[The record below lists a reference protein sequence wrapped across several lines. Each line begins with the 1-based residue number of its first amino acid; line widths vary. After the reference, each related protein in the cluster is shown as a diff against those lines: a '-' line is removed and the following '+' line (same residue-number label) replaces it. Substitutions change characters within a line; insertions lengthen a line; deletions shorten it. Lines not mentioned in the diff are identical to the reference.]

1 MLRFSKK
8 HTYSGVLICVEGIDG
23 SGKSTQIEL
32 LYSWLKSKGADV
44 ILTQWNS
51 SELISNTTKKA
62 KKKNLLSGRTFSLLH
77 AVDFA
82 DRLERTIKPAL
93 KAGFIVLADR
103 YVYTAFARDV
113 AREVDPKWV
122 RNMYGFAI
130 KPDMTFYF
138 DVSPKDSLDR
148 ICSNRQPKFYEAGM
162 DMKLSNNPYKS
173 YVIFQNR
180 IVEQYKNMIDE
191 FGLIKIDA
199 MASIHEK
206 QKFIRQKVLE
216 LLKENKIVLEGIYEQ

>member
-8 HTYSGVLICVEGIDG
+8 HSYSGVLICVEGIDG

-32 LYSWLKSKGADV
+32 LDSYLKSKGIDT

-51 SELISNTTKKA
+51 SELIANTTKKA
-62 KKKNLLSGRTFSLLH
+62 KKKNLLSPRTFSLLH

-93 KAGFIVLADR
+93 KAGFVVLADR
-103 YVYTAFARDV
+103 YVYTAFSRDV
-113 AREVDPKWV
+113 ARGVDPDWV

-130 KPDMTFYF
+130 KPDITFYF
-138 DVSPKDSLDR
+138 DVSPHDSLDR
-148 ICSNRQPKFYEAGM
+148 ICANRQPKFYEAGM

-173 YVIFQNR
+173 YILFQNR
-180 IVEQYKNMIDE
+180 ILEQYKQMIDE
-191 FGLIKIDA
+191 YGLIKVDGLE
-199 MASIHEK
+199 SIRNK
-206 QKFIRQKVLE
+206 QQFIRNRVDE
-216 LLKENKIVLEGIYEQ
+216 LLESHKIFGKKG

>member
-8 HTYSGVLICVEGIDG
+8 HNYPGLLICAEGIDG

-32 LYSWLKSKGADV
+32 LYSWLKSKNLDV

-51 SELISNTTKKA
+51 SELIANTTKKA

-103 YVYTAFARDV
+103 YYYTALARDV
-113 AREVDPKWV
+113 ARNVEPDWLRK
-122 RNMYGFAI
+122 MYSFAI
-130 KPDMTFYF
+130 EPDLTFYF
-138 DVSPKDSLDR
+138 DISPKDSLER
-148 ICSNRQPKFYEAGM
+148 ICANRQPKFYEAGM

-173 YVIFQNR
+173 YIMFQNR
-180 IVEQYKNMIDE
+180 IVEQYQQMVEE
-191 FGLIKIDA
+191 FDLIKIDA
-199 MASIHEK
+199 LDSIYSK
-206 QKFIRQKVLE
+206 QRFIREKVVE
-216 LLKENKIVLEGIYEQ
+216 LLAKNKIKIEG

>member
-8 HTYSGVLICVEGIDG
+8 HNYSGLLICVEGIDG
-23 SGKSTQIEL
+23 SGKTTQLEL
-32 LYSWLKSKGADV
+32 LYSWLKSKNLDV

-51 SELISNTTKKA
+51 SELIANTTKKA

-103 YVYTAFARDV
+103 YYYTALARDV
-113 AREVDPKWV
+113 ARNVEPTWV
-122 RNMYGFAI
+122 RNMYSFAI
-130 KPDMTFYF
+130 EPDLTFYF
-138 DVSPKDSLDR
+138 DIKPKDSLER
-148 ICSNRQPKFYEAGM
+148 ICANRAPKFYEAGM

-173 YVIFQNR
+173 YIMFQNR
-180 IVEQYKNMIDE
+180 IVEQYQQMVDE
-191 FGLIKIDA
+191 FDLIKIDA
-199 MASIHEK
+199 LDSIHSK
-206 QKFIRQKVLE
+206 QKFVREKVVE
-216 LLKENKIVLEGIYEQ
+216 LLVKNKIKIES

>member
-8 HTYSGVLICVEGIDG
+8 HNYDGLLICVEGIDG

-32 LYSWLKSKGADV
+32 LHNWLKSKGIDT

-51 SELISNTTKKA
+51 SELIANTTKKA

-82 DRLERTIKPAL
+82 DRQERTIKPAL
-93 KAGFIVLADR
+93 KAGFVVLADR

-113 AREVDPKWV
+113 AREVDPDWV

-130 KPDMTFYF
+130 KPDLTFYF
-138 DVSPKDSLDR
+138 DVSSKESLER

-173 YVIFQNR
+173 YVLFQNR
-180 IVEQYKNMIDE
+180 ILEQYKDMVDE
-191 FGLIKIDA
+191 FGLIQIDA
-199 MASIHEK
+199 MESIHAK
-206 QKFIRQKVLE
+206 QKFIRQKVCDLLNKNNIKIE
-216 LLKENKIVLEGIYEQ
+216 L

>member
-8 HTYSGVLICVEGIDG
+8 HNYKGLLICVEGIDG
-23 SGKSTQIEL
+23 SGKTTQLEL
-32 LYSWLKSKGADV
+32 LYSWLKSKGLDV
-44 ILTQWNS
+44 LLTEWNS

-103 YVYTAFARDV
+103 YYYTALARDA
-113 AREVDPKWV
+113 ARNVDPSWV
-122 RNMYGFAI
+122 RKMYSFALE
-130 KPDMTFYF
+130 PDLTFYF
-138 DVSPKDSLDR
+138 DISPKNSLER
-148 ICSNRQPKFYEAGM
+148 ICANRQPKFYEAGM

-173 YVIFQNR
+173 YIMFQNR
-180 IVEQYKNMIDE
+180 IVEQYQEMVEE
-191 FGLIKIDA
+191 FDLIKIDA
-199 MASIHEK
+199 MDSIHDK
-206 QKFIRQKVLE
+206 QKFVREKVVE
-216 LLKENKIVLEGIYEQ
+216 LLKKNKIEIEG

>member
-8 HTYSGVLICVEGIDG
+8 HNYPGLLICVEGIDG

-32 LYSWLKSKGADV
+32 LYSWLKDKGIDV

-51 SELISNTTKKA
+51 SELIANTTKKA

-93 KAGFIVLADR
+93 KAGFVVLADR
-103 YVYTAFARDV
+103 YFYTALARDV
-113 AREVDPKWV
+113 ARGVDPNWV

-138 DVSPKDSLDR
+138 EVSPKDSLER
-148 ICSNRQPKFYEAGM
+148 ICANRQPKYYEAGM

-173 YVIFQNR
+173 YVLFQNR
-180 IVEQYKNMIDE
+180 IVEQYTNMVDE
-191 FGLIKIDA
+191 FDLIKIDA
-199 MASIHEK
+199 LDSIHNK
-206 QKFIRQKVLE
+206 QKFIREKVVE
-216 LLKENKIVLEGIYEQ
+216 LLNKNKIKIEV

>member
-8 HTYSGVLICVEGIDG
+8 HNYPGLLICVEGIDG

-32 LYSWLKSKGADV
+32 LYSWLKDKGIDV

-51 SELISNTTKKA
+51 SELIANTTKKA

-103 YVYTAFARDV
+103 YYYTALARDV
-113 AREVDPKWV
+113 ARNVEADWV
-122 RNMYGFAI
+122 RKMYSFAVE
-130 KPDMTFYF
+130 PDLTFYF
-138 DVSPKDSLDR
+138 DVKPKDSLER
-148 ICSNRQPKFYEAGM
+148 ICANRQPKFYEAGM

-173 YVIFQNR
+173 YIMFQNR
-180 IVEQYKNMIDE
+180 IVEQYQQMVEE
-191 FGLIKIDA
+191 FDLIKIDA
-199 MASIHEK
+199 LDSIHDK
-206 QKFIRQKVLE
+206 QKFMREKVLE
-216 LLKENKIVLEGIYEQ
+216 LLKKNKIEIES

>member
-8 HTYSGVLICVEGIDG
+8 HSYPGVLICVEGIDG

-32 LYSWLKSKGADV
+32 LYSWLKSKNVDV

-51 SELISNTTKKA
+51 SELIANTTKKA

-93 KAGFIVLADR
+93 KAGFVVLADR

-113 AREVDPKWV
+113 ARNVDPKWV
-122 RNMYGFAI
+122 RNLYGFAV
-130 KPDMTFYF
+130 KPDITFYF

-173 YVIFQNR
+173 YVLFQNR

-191 FGLIKIDA
+191 FNLIKIDA
-199 MASIHEK
+199 MNSIHKK
-206 QKFIRQKVLE
+206 QELIRKEVVK
-216 LLKENKIVLEGIYEQ
+216 LLSKNKIKVEL

>member
-1 MLRFSKK
+1 MLSFSKK
-8 HTYSGVLICVEGIDG
+8 HKYKGVLICVEGIDG

-32 LYSWLKSKGADV
+32 LNSWLISSNIDT

-93 KAGFIVLADR
+93 KAGFVVLADR
-103 YVYTAFARDV
+103 YVYTAFARDA

-122 RNMYGFAI
+122 RNMYSFAI
-130 KPDMTFYF
+130 KPDLTFYF
-138 DVSPKDSLDR
+138 DVSPKDSLNR
-148 ICSNRQPKFYEAGM
+148 ICANRQPKFYEAGM

-173 YVIFQNR
+173 YLIFQNR
-180 IVEQYKNMIDE
+180 IVEQYNKIVDE
-191 FGLIKIDA
+191 FGLVRIDA
-199 MASIHEK
+199 MNSIHDK
-206 QKFIRQKVLE
+206 QKFIREEVTKLLE
-216 LLKENKIVLEGIYEQ
+216 KHGILKDKNE

>member
-1 MLRFSKK
+1 MIRFSKNHDYK
-8 HTYSGVLICVEGIDG
+8 GVLICVEGIDG

-32 LYSWLKSKGADV
+32 LHSWLNSINVDT

-51 SELISNTTKKA
+51 SDLISNTTKKA

-93 KAGFIVLADR
+93 KAGFVVLADR

-113 AREVDPKWV
+113 ARNVDPKWV
-122 RNMYGFAI
+122 RNMYSFAI
-130 KPDMTFYF
+130 KPDITFYF
-138 DVSPKDSLDR
+138 DVSPKDSLER
-148 ICSNRQPKFYEAGM
+148 ICSNRQPSFYEAGM

-180 IVEQYKNMIDE
+180 IVEQYKQMIDE

-199 MASIHEK
+199 LDSIRNK
-206 QKFIRQKVLE
+206 QKFLREKVSA
-216 LLKENKIVLEGIYEQ
+216 LLKERKVLNENKEQ

>member
-1 MLRFSKK
+1 MIRFSTNHDYK
-8 HTYSGVLICVEGIDG
+8 GVLICVEGIDG

-32 LYSWLKSKGADV
+32 LHSWLNSINVDT

-51 SELISNTTKKA
+51 SDLISNTTKKA

-93 KAGFIVLADR
+93 KAGFVVLADR

-113 AREVDPKWV
+113 ARNVDPKWV
-122 RNMYGFAI
+122 RNMYSFAI
-130 KPDMTFYF
+130 KPDITFYF
-138 DVSPKDSLDR
+138 DVSPKDSLER
-148 ICSNRQPKFYEAGM
+148 ICSNRQPSFYEAGM

-180 IVEQYKNMIDE
+180 IVEQYKQMIDE

-199 MASIHEK
+199 LDSIRNK
-206 QKFIRQKVLE
+206 QKFLREKVSA
-216 LLKENKIVLEGIYEQ
+216 LLKERKVLNENKEQ